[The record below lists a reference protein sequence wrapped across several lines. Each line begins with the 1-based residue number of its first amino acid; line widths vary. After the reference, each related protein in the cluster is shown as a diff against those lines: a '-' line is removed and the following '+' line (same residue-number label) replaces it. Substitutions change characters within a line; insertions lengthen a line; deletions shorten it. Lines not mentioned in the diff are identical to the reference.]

1 MSYKISEIASLLESE
16 IKGDKNLVVRALS
29 PFFQAKEDE
38 LTFAADEKFLHK
50 LNETKAKVI
59 VVPDIPLPENI
70 GKTYIVTKME
80 PRKLMPKLL
89 AHFKKQLKKIEK
101 PIEDSAIIAPT
112 AEIGPHVYIG
122 HDVKIGENVKIYP
135 NVTICEGV
143 IIGDDS
149 IIYPNV
155 TVREFC
161 EIGKRVV
168 LQPGAVI
175 GADGF
180 GFVKVNGNNA
190 KIEQIGR
197 VILEDDVEVGANTT
211 IDRGA
216 IGDTVV
222 KKFTKLDNLI
232 QIGHNVIIGE
242 NFLMA
247 SQSGIAGSTEIGNN
261 VTIGGQVGVGGHI
274 TIGDNVMIAAKS
286 GITGNIKSNQVLGG
300 HPIVSLQ
307 ENLKIQAGMKKLPEL
322 LKRVKKLEQDLEKK

>member
-1 MSYKISEIASLLESE
+1 MSYKISEIADLLESE
-16 IKGDKNLVVRALS
+16 IRGDKNLVVRALS

-59 VVPDIPLPENI
+59 IVPDIPLPDI

-89 AHFKKQLKKIEK
+89 GHFKKTLKKIEK
-101 PIEDSAIIAPT
+101 PIEDSAVIAET
-112 AEIGPHVYIG
+112 AEIAPHVYIG

-135 NVTICEGV
+135 NVTI
-143 IIGDDS
+143 
-149 IIYPNV
+149 
-155 TVREFC
+155 REFC

-168 LQPGAVI
+168 IQPGAVI

-180 GFVKVNGNNA
+180 GFVKVNGNNQ

-197 VILEDDVEVGANTT
+197 VVLEDDVEIGANTT
-211 IDRGA
+211 VDRGA

-222 KKFTKLDNLI
+222 KKFAKLDNLI

-261 VTIGGQVGVGGHI
+261 VTVGGQVGIGGHI
-274 TIGDNVMIAAKS
+274 KIGNNIMIAAQS
-286 GITGNIKSNQVLGG
+286 GITGNLKDNQVLGG
-300 HPIVSLQ
+300 HPVVPLQ

-322 LKRVKKLEQDLEKK
+322 LKRVKKLEQEINNKEK